1 MKKPSVVFVAVSAV
15 VGICIWLV
23 LHNFFDDTIALK
35 SPEQALENTPG
46 QGAEATRS
54 VVNPLPQP
62 IEPAIVDRLTP
73 SQVIG
78 NSDCNFEAGFGNA
91 AGTGIV
97 IVPNHEGARFEVLDG
112 SGYVFGDNL
121 PFVPNHFRLGKHEN
135 GSVLA
140 GVADL
145 RLNELAPRE
154 DRVAEPVRIYL
165 DGALIFE
172 SQHALDFGV
181 ATDGSAFFVIEYT
194 AGETSQLLIRNVDKG
209 ATIQHDLAYEY
220 TPRLNDFPFGATF
233 TSNNEELMMVPGD
246 MIGGKS
252 HYFYPSDG
260 GPRRTIT
267 LEGGGDV
274 VFESSRF
281 GYFAFGQ
288 GVDRPFL
295 IKKKEFHWDNSG
307 HGVGSVD
314 VWSREIELNL
324 GRMELSSDA
333 SWLVLNAWVVHALDT
348 ATGEVVF
355 QFPVATPY
363 ADEQFARLSTVLDPA
378 ATVKDIGG
386 VGSVQVVDGQLL
398 MSRRVFDRTVPR
410 KRKHFVDVFDMSSIQ
425 LDSKPVLRVELSR
438 EYGCLA
444 GDFFM
449 RGLQVVDGQLRYLAQ
464 NGGDTNLN

>member
-145 RLNELAPRE
+145 
-154 DRVAEPVRIYL
+154 
-165 DGALIFE
+165 
-172 SQHALDFGV
+172 
-181 ATDGSAFFVIEYT
+181 
-194 AGETSQLLIRNVDKG
+194 
-209 ATIQHDLAYEY
+209 
-220 TPRLNDFPFGATF
+220 
-233 TSNNEELMMVPGD
+233 
-246 MIGGKS
+246 
-252 HYFYPSDG
+252 
-260 GPRRTIT
+260 
-267 LEGGGDV
+267 
-274 VFESSRF
+274 
-281 GYFAFGQ
+281 
-288 GVDRPFL
+288 
-295 IKKKEFHWDNSG
+295 
-307 HGVGSVD
+307 
-314 VWSREIELNL
+314 
-324 GRMELSSDA
+324 
-333 SWLVLNAWVVHALDT
+333 
-348 ATGEVVF
+348 
-355 QFPVATPY
+355 
-363 ADEQFARLSTVLDPA
+363 
-378 ATVKDIGG
+378 
-386 VGSVQVVDGQLL
+386 
-398 MSRRVFDRTVPR
+398 
-410 KRKHFVDVFDMSSIQ
+410 
-425 LDSKPVLRVELSR
+425 
-438 EYGCLA
+438 
-444 GDFFM
+444 
-449 RGLQVVDGQLRYLAQ
+449 
-464 NGGDTNLN
+464 